1 MTPRQDALSEDA
13 ANASSEHQ
21 PQDIIAGK
29 YLLRH
34 VLGVGGMGTVWA
46 ATNLDLDL
54 EVAIKV
60 VNKGLCSDETRA
72 RLATEARAE
81 AKVQHRGIVRVLDL
95 GVTNEGEPFL
105 VMERLEGRSLGDLL
119 DEVGHLES
127 KDAVRLILPILD
139 ALAYVHERGIVHRD
153 LKPDNVFLAEQC
165 GKIQPK
171 LVDFGI
177 AKLGDVPVNRRHT
190 GRGAVVGSP
199 GYMAPEH
206 ARGAEVDHRADIFC
220 ASLVLYEAISGR
232 AAFRGENYN
241 ELLRAVIEQ
250 ELPPI
255 TSYGRGDPGLS
266 RILQRGLAKQPAK
279 RQASCRELGRELA
292 AWLVKQGEAE
302 DITGEPL
309 SSWLTLPSAD
319 QADTGPATPAMALVR
334 ASRSRISKPPSGLS
348 SLRGVSIS
356 TAGLRPSRS
365 MGRRLAFV
373 GLAISGFAG
382 GFAATTALDLMPG
395 QAPAKPETRLASA
408 APKAAPPSVQRPD
421 APIVTPVERPEP
433 QPKKAD
439 PANVVQSAPA
449 KVRPQQDG
457 VTSRAVNEAKVHDS
471 IVRTSPFPVPKPPP
485 SFNDDA
491 PAPQPQPRD
500 DHAPRI
506 NERFP
511 DPPAPDASASGEPV
525 ARKPG
530 LTLPPDP
537 PPARRGLRVPG
548 DDELKD
554 PYQ

>member
-1 MTPRQDALSEDA
+1 MTPRQDAPSDDA
-13 ANASSEHQ
+13 ADAASGEHQ
-21 PQDIIAGK
+21 PQNIIAGK
-29 YLLRH
+29 YLLKH

-54 EVAIKV
+54 DVAIKV

-95 GVTNEGEPFL
+95 GVTTEGEPFL
-105 VMERLEGRSLGDLL
+105 VMERLQGRSLGDLL
-119 DEVGHLES
+119 DEIGHLDS
-127 KDAVRLILPILD
+127 KDAVRLLLPVLD

-177 AKLGDVPVNRRHT
+177 AKLADLPVNRRHT

-220 ASLVLYEAISGR
+220 ASLVLYEAITGR
-232 AAFRGENYN
+232 SAFRGANYN

-250 ELPPI
+250 ELPPL
-255 TSYGRGDPGLS
+255 TSYGRGDPVLS
-266 RILQRGLAKQPAK
+266 RILQRGLAKQPTK

-309 SSWLTLPSAD
+309 SVWLTLPEAEDS
-319 QADTGPATPAMALVR
+319 DTGPVTPAMALVR
-334 ASRSRISKPPSGLS
+334 ASRSRISNKPASGLS

-356 TAGLRPSRS
+356 TAGLRPPRS
-365 MGRRLAFV
+365 TARRLAFV
-373 GLAISGFAG
+373 TLAIAGFAG

-395 QAPAKPETRLASA
+395 QPASKPATRIASA
-408 APKAAPPSVQRPD
+408 AQKPD
-421 APIVTPVERPEP
+421 RRGVAQHPNEPIVTPIERPAP
-433 QPKKAD
+433 QPTKPE
-439 PANVVQSAPA
+439 PARVVQNDPPKA
-449 KVRPQQDG
+449 RPQHDE
-457 VTSRAVNEAKVHDS
+457 VRHAVNEPSPREA
-471 IVRTSPFPVPKPPP
+471 TPFPVPKPPP
-485 SFNDDA
+485 SFGDDTSA
-491 PAPQPQPRD
+491 PTSLDEHSSRKD
-500 DHAPRI
+500 G
-506 NERFP
+506 EL
-511 DPPAPDASASGEPV
+511 PPAPPVDASPSADPV
-525 ARKPG
+525 GPKPA

-537 PPARRGLRVPG
+537 PAARRGLRAPT